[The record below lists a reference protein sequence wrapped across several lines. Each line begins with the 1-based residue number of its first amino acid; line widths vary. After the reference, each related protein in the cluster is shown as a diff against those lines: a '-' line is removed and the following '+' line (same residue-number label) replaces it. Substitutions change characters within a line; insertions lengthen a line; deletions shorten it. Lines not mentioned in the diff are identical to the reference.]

1 MVKEAIVWLGN
12 SVWVVGLLVSFAVAQ
27 GPEKVEI
34 DPSTGR
40 AIGAQPISPEA
51 LKSMIDQQTKTLIID
66 VRDPE
71 EFQKETIRDAV
82 NIPLADLERW
92 LSDIPKDTTLVFT

>member
-1 MVKEAIVWLGN
+1 MWLGS
-12 SVWVVGLLVSFAVAQ
+12 SVLVVGLLVSCAVAQ
-27 GPEKVEI
+27 GPGKVEI

-40 AIGAQPISPEA
+40 AIGARHISPEV
-51 LKSMIDQQTKTLIID
+51 LKRMIDQQTKTLIID

-71 EFQKETIRDAV
+71 EFQRDTIRDAI
-82 NIPLADLERW
+82 NIPLAELERW

>member
-1 MVKEAIVWLGN
+1 MWLG
-12 SVWVVGLLVSFAVAQ
+12 SFVLVVGLLVSFVMAQ
-27 GPEKVEI
+27 GPGKVEI

-40 AIGAQPISPEA
+40 AIGAQHISPEA
-51 LKSMIDQQTKTLIID
+51 LKRVIDQQTKTLIID

-82 NIPLADLERW
+82 NIPLAELERW
-92 LSDIPKDTTLVFT
+92 LPDIPKDTTLVFT